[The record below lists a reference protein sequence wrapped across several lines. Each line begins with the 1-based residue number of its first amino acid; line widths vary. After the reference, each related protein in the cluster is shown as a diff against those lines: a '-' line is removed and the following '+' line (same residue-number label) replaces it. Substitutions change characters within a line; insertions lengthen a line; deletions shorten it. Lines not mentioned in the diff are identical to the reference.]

1 MRYDDVARV
10 LPALAD
16 DSAAATPELRHYID
30 RSLRAQAELA
40 RYRRMLRSLAALRDY
55 RMIPAPELL
64 DDILDAL
71 DHPGLR
77 TGSTRTGHRI
87 AVAASIGGTVVAVGG
102 TVAAILLTRARRRP
116 LLAS

>member
-10 LPALAD
+10 LPAIAED
-16 DSAAATPELRHYID
+16 GEVASPEVRHYID

-40 RYRRMLRSLAALRDY
+40 RYRRMLRSLAALREQ
-55 RMIPAPELL
+55 RVLPAPDLL

-77 TGSTRTGHRI
+77 TGRTRTGRRI
-87 AVAASIGGTVVAVGG
+87 AVAASIGTTVVAVGG
-102 TVAAILLTRARRRP
+102 TVAAIMVTRSRKRP